1 MDMHPKYIWYYA
13 AAILLVYF
21 IWNYYSIHPNNH
33 LGTTS
38 LGLYDNDMSSQEIM
52 QHEASDKLPFSSLFD
67 SLENAYEQGAELLGG
82 SSSRNSS
89 SSSSGKNK
97 AATSLHESTHTL
109 SDQLNVPNYQSNSFE
124 SQIVGSVGGN
134 NLMTTPNYSLSKSHI
149 LLERQV
155 PPT

>member
-1 MDMHPKYIWYYA
+1 MHPKYIWYYA

-21 IWNYYSIHPNNH
+21 IWNYYSIHPSNH

-38 LGLYDNDMSSQEIM
+38 LGLYDNDMSSQELM
-52 QHEASDKLPFSSLFD
+52 QHEASDKLPFSRLFD
-67 SLENAYEQGAELLGG
+67 SLENAYEQGAELLGSGG
-82 SSSRNSS
+82 SGGSG
-89 SSSSGKNK
+89 GKNK

-109 SDQLNVPNYQSNSFE
+109 SDQLNAPNYQSNSFE
-124 SQIVGSVGGN
+124 SQIVSSVGGN